1 MTHHRTRRFLP
12 FVLVTAVAL
21 SGLVLG
27 ACDLIDPVHSPGE
40 RLFRDNCAKCH
51 GRGGTGTA
59 AYLGNNYADL
69 TDDTWKQGG
78 SEFAIQQVIRQGVF
92 GEMPPNPQLSDQEVK
107 ELATYVLTTLHRSE
121 SR

>member
-1 MTHHRTRRFLP
+1 MTPRRRNVTLA
-12 FVLVTAVAL
+12 LVMAVAM
-21 SGLVLG
+21 SGLLLG
-27 ACDLIDPVHSPGE
+27 ACNVLDPARSPAE
-40 RLFRDNCAKCH
+40 KLYRDRCADCH

-78 SEFAIQQVIRQGVF
+78 SELAIQQTIRKGVF

-107 ELATYVLTTLHRSE
+107 ELTQYVLTLHGSG